1 MILHP
6 YYLDLRVPGLGVRAV
21 LGCPPRAVATRPAP
35 AGHAGHGG
43 PLLVTCPCMGEHC
56 HVSPNTALV
65 PTMSAPAALPPARPP
80 VGAEV
85 AAEPAQAVGKQGL
98 GFGSAFS
105 SISGNA
111 LCSSLIE
118 LTKKF
123 RVFCHFILNFELN

>member
-1 MILHP
+1 M
-6 YYLDLRVPGLGVRAV
+6 
-21 LGCPPRAVATRPAP
+21 
-35 AGHAGHGG
+35 
-43 PLLVTCPCMGEHC
+43 
-56 HVSPNTALV
+56 SPHTALV

>member
-35 AGHAGHGG
+35 AGHTGDGG
-43 PLLVTCPCMGEHC
+43 LLRVTWPCMGGYC
-56 HVSPNTALV
+56 HVSQHNTALV

-85 AAEPAQAVGKQGL
+85 AAEAAQAVGKQGP
-98 GFGSAFS
+98 GCRSAFS

-111 LCSSLIE
+111 LCSSLIDE
-118 LTKKF
+118 M
-123 RVFCHFILNFELN
+123 VSFETLQR